1 MADSTVSIGADL
13 SELRRELAKLPNLS
27 TDAAQKT
34 LIQIEKAVHKAEK
47 AAKKTSKDI
56 ARANKATAKA
66 AEVANKAAGESL
78 KDMGD
83 TAGDTESSIRAI
95 SGALGMISPEAE
107 QAMNVVAELGGGFEG
122 LTKATGLLGG
132 SATSLATAA
141 GVAAVAVAGIATV
154 AVVVANS
161 TYEARAEMTGY
172 MDAINAAD
180 RASRNLIQSQ
190 SALSIGMDAS
200 AGILAS
206 QQQDYALVTGE
217 INAQDVALAKSA
229 DTINA
234 KLNPALNKAKDAWVA
249 NRTSIDSLKASI
261 ESGRLGVTARLEAE
275 LDLQAALKET
285 GGINASI
292 AALKEEKV
300 VLKESA
306 QAHSEKTEAFKA
318 AQVEATKVTKMA
330 TKATKDDTTA
340 EDDRAEAARAKAEA
354 AIAAAAV
361 VSGLTAHRLSEIEAL
376 AVAEEDA
383 MAKLLE
389 TEVATQEQVLAIR
402 EEFALRRSEVETA
415 MYDAADKARKDQ
427 VAAEIVAA
435 KKILDARLAG
445 ISTYENATSNSAGY
459 VMEIAGMVKDH
470 ALDQEGELTA
480 NQKAAAMDAYTIEK
494 AAAIAQAGINTG
506 AAVMK
511 GIAMFGPPPSPAG
524 IAAIAAAALTG
535 GIQIAKIAS
544 TPAPKFHVGGM
555 VGSDP
560 SERQAVVRAGEYVT
574 DQAQVANLGG
584 REAIDQARGRAVGAG
599 TTIILENQIRG
610 RTQDRVFHQLESS
623 GGAVTRATRSTRPS
637 LGTNP
642 FGG

>member
-1 MADSTVSIGADL
+1 
-13 SELRRELAKLPNLS
+13 
-27 TDAAQKT
+27 
-34 LIQIEKAVHKAEK
+34 
-47 AAKKTSKDI
+47 
-56 ARANKATAKA
+56 
-66 AEVANKAAGESL
+66 
-78 KDMGD
+78 
-83 TAGDTESSIRAI
+83 
-95 SGALGMISPEAE
+95 
-107 QAMNVVAELGGGFEG
+107 
-122 LTKATGLLGG
+122 
-132 SATSLATAA
+132 
-141 GVAAVAVAGIATV
+141 
-154 AVVVANS
+154 
-161 TYEARAEMTGY
+161 
-172 MDAINAAD
+172 
-180 RASRNLIQSQ
+180 
-190 SALSIGMDAS
+190 
-200 AGILAS
+200 
-206 QQQDYALVTGE
+206 
-217 INAQDVALAKSA
+217 
-229 DTINA
+229 
-234 KLNPALNKAKDAWVA
+234 
-249 NRTSIDSLKASI
+249 
-261 ESGRLGVTARLEAE
+261 
-275 LDLQAALKET
+275 
-285 GGINASI
+285 
-292 AALKEEKV
+292 
-300 VLKESA
+300 
-306 QAHSEKTEAFKA
+306 
-318 AQVEATKVTKMA
+318 
-330 TKATKDDTTA
+330 
-340 EDDRAEAARAKAEA
+340 
-354 AIAAAAV
+354 
-361 VSGLTAHRLSEIEAL
+361 
-376 AVAEEDA
+376 